1 MHSLDAVAVFA
12 QVAHH
17 QSFSG
22 AAKALGMPLST
33 VSRKVSELEMDLSI
47 TLIDRSKRQIR
58 LTGAGNTY
66 YELCRKGLE
75 TLNLAD
81 RVMRDRHTDTTGTIT
96 ITVPPNLTE
105 ILFLKAIETFQIR
118 HPKACVR
125 VLVSERL
132 LDFVDDGV
140 DLSFRVAPPSQPDLK
155 VRTLLRYRHR
165 LLATPNYIATASSP
179 KTPVELSAHR
189 LIGFGFH
196 ERRSVN
202 WKLSKGATTHS
213 LQPEP
218 ILTINDY
225 AAIKTAIQASHGIGE
240 LPEPMCVQ
248 ALKSGQLIEVL
259 PEWRFP
265 QIKLYAVY
273 SGRAPVTK
281 LARMFLDTL
290 VKEIRR

>member
-1 MHSLDAVAVFA
+1 MHSLDAVAIFA

-33 VSRKVSELEMDLSI
+33 VSRKVTELEAELSI

-58 LTGAGNTY
+58 LTEAGSTY
-66 YELCRKGLE
+66 FALCRKGLE
-75 TLNLAD
+75 TLNFAD
-81 RVMRDRHTDTTGTIT
+81 RVMRNRHSDTTGTIT

-118 HPKACVR
+118 HPKAR
-125 VLVSERL
+125 LRILISERL

-165 LLATPNYIATASSP
+165 LLAAPNYLATAGTP
-179 KTPVELSAHR
+179 KTLDELTAHR

-196 ERRSVN
+196 ERRTVN
-202 WKLSKGATTHS
+202 WQLSKSAAKED
-213 LQPEP
+213 LQLEP
-218 ILTINDY
+218 LLAVNDY
-225 AAIKTAIQASHGIGE
+225 AAIKTAIQAGHGIGE
-240 LPEPMCVQ
+240 LPEPMCAQ
-248 ALKSGQLIEVL
+248 ALKRGYLVEVL

-265 QIKLYAVY
+265 QIKLYAVF
-273 SGRAPVTK
+273 SGREPSTK
-281 LARMFLDTL
+281 LARLFLDTL
-290 VKEIRR
+290 VKEITR